1 MRNTIMA
8 RPALAIAIALALTAG
23 GALAQTAPEPDV
35 IKALKACSA
44 IKADGERLACYDKA
58 AQSVTKAQETGDVII
73 IDKTSA
79 RAARRQAFGLTLPTL
94 SILDRGAD
102 KAETETLQAV
112 IATARMDAEGRL
124 VMTLEDGAVWRQ
136 IDDQSLG
143 KPPRPGATVE
153 IRKAAMGSYM
163 MKIGSQPAMRVRRSE
178 AAAAR

>member
-1 MRNTIMA
+1 MGNTIMT
-8 RPALAIAIALALTAG
+8 RPALPIAFALALTAG

-44 IKADGERLACYDKA
+44 IKANGERLACYDKA

-73 IDKTSA
+73 IDKNSA
-79 RAARRQAFGLTLPTL
+79 RAARRQAFGLNLPTL

-112 IATARMDAEGRL
+112 ITTARMDAEGRL

-136 IDDQSLG
+136 IDDQRLG
-143 KPPRPGATVE
+143 KSPKPGETVE
-153 IRKAAMGSYM
+153 IRKAAMGSYL
-163 MKIGSQPAMRVRRSE
+163 MKIGSQPAIRVRRSE

>member
-1 MRNTIMA
+1 MENTIMA
-8 RPALAIAIALALTAG
+8 RPALAIAIALTLTAG

-79 RAARRQAFGLTLPTL
+79 RAARRQAFGLNLPTL

-143 KPPRPGATVE
+143 KPPKPGATVE
-153 IRKAAMGSYM
+153 IRKAAMGSYL
-163 MKIGSQPAMRVRRSE
+163 MKIGSQPAIRVRRSE
-178 AAAAR
+178 AAATR